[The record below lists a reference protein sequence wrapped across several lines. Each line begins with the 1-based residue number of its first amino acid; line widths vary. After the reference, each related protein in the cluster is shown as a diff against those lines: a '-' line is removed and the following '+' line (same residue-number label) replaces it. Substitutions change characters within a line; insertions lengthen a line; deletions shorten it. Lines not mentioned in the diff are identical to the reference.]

1 MTTSVYVIHPGEEL
15 GRWFNTMSSA
25 REYAVAFD
33 TIVSIGNS
41 GEELG
46 RWTKGTDGNL
56 VRTARSLQKPKG
68 HHPWRWGR
76 YRDTRGPPPP
86 GGRGPDG
93 KPFNPFAVGTPGAG
107 NHTTPES
114 PQQTIEPGDATGLGP
129 PGADRIP
136 VG

>member
-1 MTTSVYVIHPGEEL
+1 MTTGVYVIHPGEEL

-56 VRTARSLQKPKG
+56 VQKPKA
-68 HHPWRWGR
+68 HHPWRERRR
-76 YRDTRGPPPP
+76 YRDLRGPPPA
-86 GGRGPDG
+86 GGRGANG
-93 KPFNPFAVGTPGAG
+93 KPYNPFAVGTPGAG
-107 NHTTPES
+107 NHTHPEYHS
-114 PQQTIEPGDATGLGP
+114 TAEPGDATGLGS
-129 PGADRIP
+129 PGSDRIP
-136 VG
+136 SKETP

>member
-1 MTTSVYVIHPGEEL
+1 MTTGVYVIHPGEEL

-25 REYAVAFD
+25 REYAVAYD

-56 VRTARSLQKPKG
+56 VQKPKA
-68 HHPWRWGR
+68 HHPWRER
-76 YRDTRGPPPP
+76 RDRDTRGTPPP

-93 KPFNPFAVGTPGAG
+93 KPFNPFAVGPEAG
-107 NHTTPES
+107 FTHPEHHS
-114 PQQTIEPGDATGLGP
+114 AAETGYDTGLGP

-136 VG
+136 LP